1 MHMSQI
7 TPATGLQWAATG
19 LQWAAYRVKNMPEPI
34 EVGET
39 VPNVS
44 LSRFA
49 PDGKTVI
56 DFSTGTELSQGRVAL
71 FCLTKAFCS
80 NENLK
85 AIVKTAE
92 AFKKLNVKIFC
103 TTFNTKQ
110 EMHVWGQQHDPNH
123 RINMVP
129 DFDGDFIS
137 SLGMGMDE
145 SKGRH
150 LGFVSKTATIFLING
165 IVADVQIA
173 KNSALYTNTSA
184 QSLLNRIPSILKAN
198 SHIDSLPGSL
208 DEVFKAM
215 EAFINPPGADRLFKF
230 LLTK

>member
-1 MHMSQI
+1 MYQI
-7 TPATGLQWAATG
+7 TPITGQQWAVH
-19 LQWAAYRVKNMPEPI
+19 RVENMPEPI
-34 EVGET
+34 EVGEI
-39 VPNVS
+39 VPNVN

-80 NENLK
+80 NEYLK

-110 EMHVWGQQHDPNH
+110 EMYAWGQQHDPNH
-123 RINMVP
+123 RIHMIP
-129 DFDGDFIS
+129 DFNGEFIS
-137 SLGMGMDE
+137 SLGMGIIE
-145 SKGRH
+145 SRGRH
-150 LGFVSKTATIFLING
+150 LGFISKTATIFLING
-165 IVADVQIA
+165 IVVDVQIA

-184 QSLLNRIPSILKAN
+184 QSLLNKIPTILKAN
-198 SHIDSLPGSL
+198 SHIDSFPGSL
-208 DEVFKAM
+208 DDVFKGM
-215 EAFINPPGADRLFKF
+215 EAFINPRGADRLFKF
-230 LLTK
+230 LLTE